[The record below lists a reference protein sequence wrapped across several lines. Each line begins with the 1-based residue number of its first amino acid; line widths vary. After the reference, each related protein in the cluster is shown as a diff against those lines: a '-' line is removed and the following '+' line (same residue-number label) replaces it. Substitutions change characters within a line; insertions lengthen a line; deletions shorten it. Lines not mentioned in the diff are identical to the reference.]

1 MEIKT
6 RNMNHNEEEQLP
18 PAAALSL
25 SLPFTQFPSSLP
37 PSSQPPLGSSL
48 PLAVQSAAV
57 ALSFRLCFRLFV
69 FVGTKLPQSNL
80 SLKECSMAYSQRRD
94 FLFCNYCGTMLNMES
109 KFVTCPLC
117 KFKRNAKEVAGKE
130 ISYTVTAEDIRRE
143 LGLSLFDTGEDNNKV
158 QWSKVKKAC
167 EKCQNPEMHYTTRQ
181 TRSAD
186 EGQTTHYLCPRCG
199 YQCQES

>member
-1 MEIKT
+1 
-6 RNMNHNEEEQLP
+6 
-18 PAAALSL
+18 
-25 SLPFTQFPSSLP
+25 
-37 PSSQPPLGSSL
+37 
-48 PLAVQSAAV
+48 
-57 ALSFRLCFRLFV
+57 
-69 FVGTKLPQSNL
+69 
-80 SLKECSMAYSQRRD
+80 MAYSQRRD

-109 KFVTCPLC
+109 KFVRCPLC
-117 KFKRNAKEVAGKE
+117 KFKRNAKEVVGKE

-143 LGLSLFDTGEDNNKV
+143 LGLSLFDAGEDNNIV

>member
-1 MEIKT
+1 
-6 RNMNHNEEEQLP
+6 
-18 PAAALSL
+18 
-25 SLPFTQFPSSLP
+25 
-37 PSSQPPLGSSL
+37 
-48 PLAVQSAAV
+48 
-57 ALSFRLCFRLFV
+57 
-69 FVGTKLPQSNL
+69 
-80 SLKECSMAYSQRRD
+80 MAYSQKRD

-109 KFVTCPLC
+109 IFVTCPLC

-143 LGLSLFDTGEDNNKV
+143 LGLSLFDAGEDNNEV

>member
-1 MEIKT
+1 
-6 RNMNHNEEEQLP
+6 
-18 PAAALSL
+18 
-25 SLPFTQFPSSLP
+25 
-37 PSSQPPLGSSL
+37 
-48 PLAVQSAAV
+48 
-57 ALSFRLCFRLFV
+57 
-69 FVGTKLPQSNL
+69 
-80 SLKECSMAYSQRRD
+80 MAYSQRRD

-117 KFKRNAKEVAGKE
+117 KFKRNTKEVAGKE

-181 TRSAD
+181 VILSLSLNANLLNSRDQPMKDKLPIIFAPVVVTNVKRV
-186 EGQTTHYLCPRCG
+186 EP
-199 YQCQES
+199 ESYV